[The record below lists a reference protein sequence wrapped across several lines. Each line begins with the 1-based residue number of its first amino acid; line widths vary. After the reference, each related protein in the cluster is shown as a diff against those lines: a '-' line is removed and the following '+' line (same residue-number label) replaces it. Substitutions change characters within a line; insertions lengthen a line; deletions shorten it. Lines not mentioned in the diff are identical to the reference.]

1 MKEET
6 IRGILTESER
16 NKAITNYTYGWCLED
31 ITVQILAERNE
42 KIERDMLREV
52 GQCVST
58 HFNRQMYPVEFYGK
72 VEE

>member
-6 IRGILTESER
+6 KRVLTDSER
-16 NKAITNYTYGWCLED
+16 DKAIAYYSHGYCLQD
-31 ITVQILAERNE
+31 ITALILAERNE